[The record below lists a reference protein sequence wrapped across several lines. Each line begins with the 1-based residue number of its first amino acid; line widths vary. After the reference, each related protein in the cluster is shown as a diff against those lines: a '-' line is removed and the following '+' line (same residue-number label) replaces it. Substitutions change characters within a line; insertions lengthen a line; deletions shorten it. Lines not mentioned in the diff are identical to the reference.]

1 MSGELAG
8 KVALI
13 TGGASGIGEAC
24 ARTFA
29 KEGARVVVTDIQ
41 TDKGAAVV
49 AELGGLFISQDVAE
63 ESGWT
68 QVVAATLERFGRLDV
83 LVNNA
88 GVVLGQSIETS
99 ELDDWNRVIAVNLTG
114 TMLGCKHAI
123 GAMKKNPGGPAGSI
137 INISSITGFIGLP
150 GGVAYTAS
158 KGGVRLLSKSV
169 AVHCAREYRT
179 IRCNS
184 LHPGTIDTPIHQGF
198 FDASG
203 DPGAARAAFDRLQP
217 IGRMASAAEVA
228 DAALFLAS
236 DRSTYVTGSE
246 LLVDGGWLA
255 AGGIF

>member
-1 MSGELAG
+1 MSEELAG

-29 KEGARVVVTDIQ
+29 REGASVVVTDIQ
-41 TDKGAAVV
+41 DEKGAAV
-49 AELGGLFISQDVAE
+49 AGEIGGLYLHQDVRE
-63 ESGWT
+63 EHRW
-68 QVVAATLERFGRLDV
+68 VEIVAAVRDRFGRLDV

-99 ELDDWNRVIAVNLTG
+99 ELDDWNRVIGINLTG

-123 GAMKKNPGGPAGSI
+123 AAMKENPGGPSGSI
-137 INISSITGFIGLP
+137 VNISSITGFIGLP

-184 LHPGTIDTPIHQGF
+184 LHPGTIDTPIHHGHWE
-198 FDASG
+198 ASG
-203 DPGAARAAFDRLQP
+203 DVAAARAAFDRLQP
-217 IGRMASAAEVA
+217 IGRMASAAEIA
-228 DAALFLAS
+228 DGALFLAS

-246 LLVDGGWLA
+246 LLIDGGWLA